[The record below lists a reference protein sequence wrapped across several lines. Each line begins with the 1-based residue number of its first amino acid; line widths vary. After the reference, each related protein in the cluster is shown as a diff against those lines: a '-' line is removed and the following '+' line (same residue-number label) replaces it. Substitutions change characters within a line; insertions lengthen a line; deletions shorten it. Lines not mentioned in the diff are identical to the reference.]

1 MTAATWPK
9 AFAAVL
15 RHEGGYVNHP
25 KDPGGMTNLGVTK
38 RVWEEWAGHPVDEA
52 AMRALTPAMVEP
64 LYRAKYWNA
73 VRGDE
78 LPAGVD
84 LCVFDVAVNS
94 GPGRAARLLQ
104 AAVGA
109 AVDGGIGPKTVAA
122 ARGASPHAVINSM
135 CDARLEFLRGLPTW
149 PVFGQGWWAR
159 VEGVRKQSLAVADG
173 LDTSPATH

>member
-38 RVWEEWAGHPVDEA
+38 RVWEEWSGHPVDEA

-109 AVDGGIGPKTVAA
+109 AVDGGIGPKTVAE
-122 ARGASPHAVINSM
+122 AVVKQPAETIDAI
-135 CDARLEFLRGLPTW
+135 CDGREAFLRSRPAFST
-149 PVFGQGWWAR
+149 FGVGWLAR
-159 VEGVRKQSLAVADG
+159 VERVRREAKSF
-173 LDTSPATH
+173 AT